1 MEIDP
6 VADFTSRVRRLGE
19 AEPIAAGRMA
29 FLRKNFD
36 HIAVGDFMTQRDHL
50 AVYFCADALMA
61 DFRVNGVSKVDG
73 SGATGEFDDAP
84 FWSEGVDFGG
94 SEVNFERVQ
103 EFAGFLEFLRPLDE
117 LAHPDDALVVVTIDG
132 LSVFVFPVGGNT
144 FFRDAVHFLSA
155 DLHFKGLAAVNDRC
169 VQRLIKI
176 GARHGDVILEAARN
190 RAPDVVNDAERGVAT
205 ALRIGDDADGEKIVN
220 LLESPALTDNF
231 PVQRKETF
239 SPGLEFRGNSIFDEL
254 RANRSLH
261 L

>member
-6 VADFTSRVRRLGE
+6 VADFTSRVGGLGK

-29 FLRKNFD
+29 FLRKNFY
-36 HIAVGDFMTQRDHL
+36 HVAVGDFVAQRDHL

-61 DFRVNGVSKVDG
+61 DFRVNGISKVDR
-73 SGATGEFDDAP
+73 SGAAGEFDDAP

-155 DLHFKGLAAVNDRC
+155 DLHFKGLAAVNHRC

-176 GARHGDVILEAARN
+176 RTRHGDVVLETAGHG
-190 RAPDVVNDAERGVAT
+190 APNVVNDAERGVAT
-205 ALRIGDDADGEKIVN
+205 ALRIGDNANGKKVVN

-231 PVQRKETF
+231 TV
-239 SPGLEFRGNSIFDEL
+239 
-254 RANRSLH
+254 
-261 L
+261 